1 LRRSGA
7 TGSCSGIAPTK
18 ARATPSKPSGG
29 ASNDVAGERRVG
41 ATSVRVGSAGR
52 HAAARCLA
60 REHLH
65 PDYEYQ
71 SDLAGETFRG
81 IAGALAFVTEVRE
94 TFEDYTTEI
103 EEIVDAGDQVLV
115 VARQSGRGA
124 ESGLHMRWH
133 VHVVWTFDN
142 GNVVRGRAFS
152 SRAYALEAVGLR
164 E

>member
-1 LRRSGA
+1 MEQL
-7 TGSCSGIAPTK
+7 
-18 ARATPSKPSGG
+18 
-29 ASNDVAGERRVG
+29 
-41 ATSVRVGSAGR
+41 
-52 HAAARCLA
+52 AAFA

-81 IAGALAFVTEVRE
+81 LAGALAFLTDVRE

-103 EEIVDAGDQVLV
+103 EELVDAGDQVLV
-115 VARQSGRGA
+115 VSRQSGRGA

-133 VHVVWTFDN
+133 VHVVWTFDD
-142 GNVVRGRAFS
+142 GKTSCTAGAFS
-152 SRAYALEAVGLR
+152 SRPYALEAVGLR

>member
-1 LRRSGA
+1 MPQENVEVVRRA
-7 TGSCSGIAPTK
+7 YELV
-18 ARATPSKPSGG
+18 ARG
-29 ASNDVAGERRVG
+29 DMDQL
-41 ATSVRVGSAGR
+41 
-52 HAAARCLA
+52 AAFAQ
-60 REHLH
+60 EHLH

-81 IAGALAFVTEVRE
+81 VAGALAFVTEVRE

-103 EEIVDAGDQVLV
+103 EEIVDAGDDILV
-115 VARQSGRGA
+115 VSRQSGRGA

-133 VHVVWTFDN
+133 VHVVWTFD
-142 GNVVRGRAFS
+142 GGRVVRGRAFS